1 MTENRTDPRK
11 NFAPRILPWLLAAA
25 VFAIYCLTLNRWVSF
40 FPLSIVSLYP
50 PVYLDSLTFAAKT
63 SGWTW
68 QPEFYQPVFFA
79 VTYPFRWLSA
89 AQIPVALNLFS
100 AVCAALALGLLA
112 RSVAIL
118 PHDRTSVQRRRE
130 HSEFSILTV
139 WGAWLPPFL
148 AVAVCGLQMTFWN
161 NATNCTGEM
170 FDLLLFAFV
179 VWSLLEYRLDGRLW
193 RLFLAAVV
201 YGAGMAETWAM
212 VGFFPLFIATL
223 VWIRKLGFFNLGFL
237 GRMTLCGLAG
247 MLFYLLLPWLAVHSD
262 KLPLT
267 FWQVLKANVS
277 AQFFVIKLFFTNPN
291 FRHAVE
297 LMSLASLLPVLFLS
311 LRWGSSLIDRN
322 LIAMSLAGF
331 MFHFIHAV
339 FLVVCVW
346 AAFDPPFSPRHLGFG
361 ISFLTFYYLG
371 ALGAGYYAG
380 YFLLAFR
387 PGAGVRPGKPKPSPF
402 LILNVT
408 SVGVVFLISI
418 LTVTGLIFR
427 NVPQIR
433 DTNGDMLQKFA
444 SLEDE
449 NLPRA
454 GGIVLSDD
462 PQRLFLMQ
470 ASLARQGRAK
480 DFVPLD
486 TRSLP
491 YPAYH
496 KFLHAEFP
504 EKWPDSV
511 TAAELTNVVS
521 PLHLIGLLAALA
533 KTNELYYLHPSF
545 GYYFE
550 QFYLEPHGLVYRLK
564 TLPDDTLMP
573 PPPDKNLIAEN
584 EAFWTHSEEQAFA
597 PIVQTL
603 TPPDPNAPESFG
615 EKLLDRFH
623 VAREPNPNAA
633 AAGDFYSRGLDFWG
647 VQLQRD
653 AGLTNSTAASELL
666 TNAAAHFEMAQKLN
680 PDNVA
685 AQVNLQFNQKLRARQ
700 AVPVDLSEASP
711 DRFVKNGTWDAVL
724 NQDGP
729 FDQPSFCFK
738 QGLVFANQNGLF
750 RQSVALF
757 DRVSKLDPDYLPA
770 RLQLAECY
778 LANRL
783 PDRALDALRE
793 PLEQPGTFS
802 LNETNSIRL
811 DLFAADAYFQKG
823 DTARGT
829 QLLQTEISR
838 NPTND
843 ELLVTAAKAY
853 MAHGL
858 YSNALAV
865 INRKLES
872 APDDPA
878 WLLSKG
884 YVFIQLKDYD
894 AAISAL
900 TRVLSIQTNNP
911 QALFNRA
918 LANLDSGKLDAA
930 RADYETLRSSYT
942 NSFQISYGL
951 GEISWRNHETNE
963 AIKNYEVYLA
973 NARTNTAE
981 ATNVI
986 ERLKL
991 LRR

>member
-1 MTENRTDPRK
+1 MTENRTDSRK
-11 NFAPRILPWLLAAA
+11 NFAPRILPWLLATA
-25 VFAIYCLTLNRWVSF
+25 VFAVYCLTLNRWVSF

-79 VTYPFRWLSA
+79 VTYPFRWLAA
-89 AQIPVALNLFS
+89 AQIPVALNIFS
-100 AVCAALALGLLA
+100 AVCAALTLGLLA

-130 HSEFSILTV
+130 HSEFSFLTI
-139 WGAWLPPFL
+139 WCAWLPPVL
-148 AVAVCGLQMTFWN
+148 AVAVCGLQMTFWD

-179 VWSLLEYRLDGRLW
+179 AWSLLEYRLDGHRW

-212 VGFFPLFIATL
+212 VGFFPLFIAAL

-247 MLFYLLLPWLAVHSD
+247 MLFYILLPWFAVHSD
-262 KLPLT
+262 RLPLT
-267 FWQVLKANVS
+267 FWQALKANVS

-291 FRHAVE
+291 FRQAVE

-311 LRWGSSLIDRN
+311 FRWGSSLTDRN
-322 LIAMSLAGF
+322 RIAMSLAGI
-331 MFHFIHAV
+331 MFHLIHAV

-346 AAFDPPFSPRHLGFG
+346 VAFDPPFSPRRLGFG

-380 YFLLAFR
+380 YFLLVFR
-387 PGAGVRPGKPKPSPF
+387 PGAGSRPGKPKPSPF
-402 LILNVT
+402 RILNVT
-408 SVGVVFLISI
+408 SVGAVFLISI
-418 LTVTGLIFR
+418 LAVTGLIFR

-433 DTNGDMLQKFA
+433 NTNGDMLQKFA
-444 SLEDE
+444 ALEDE

-462 PQRLFLMQ
+462 PQRLFLMR
-470 ASLARQGRAK
+470 ASLVRQGRAK

-486 TRSLP
+486 TRSLE

-564 TLPDDTLMP
+564 TLPDDTLLP

-584 EAFWTHSEEQAFA
+584 EDFWAHSEEQDFA
-597 PIVQTL
+597 PIERAVA
-603 TPPDPNAPESFG
+603 PPDPNAPQSPV
-615 EKLLDRFH
+615 EKLFALLQIG
-623 VAREPNPNAA
+623 REQNPNAA
-633 AAGDFYSRGLDFWG
+633 AAGNFYSRGLDFWG

-653 AGLTNSTAASELL
+653 GDL

-680 PDNVA
+680 SDNVA
-685 AQVNLQFNQKLRARQ
+685 AQVNLQFNQKLRAGQ

-711 DRFVKNGTWDAVL
+711 DRFGKNGTWDVVL

-793 PLEQPGTFS
+793 PLEQPRTFS
-802 LNETNSIRL
+802 LNETNSTRL
-811 DLFAADAYFQKG
+811 DLFAAAAYFQKG

-865 INRKLES
+865 INRKLAS

-878 WLLSKG
+878 WLFSKG

-894 AAISAL
+894 AAISAM
-900 TRVLSIQTNNP
+900 TQVLSIQTNNP

-930 RADYETLRSSYT
+930 RAGYETLRASYT
-942 NSFQISYGL
+942 NSFQVAYGL
-951 GEISWRNHETNE
+951 GEIAWRKHETNE
-963 AIKNYEVYLA
+963 AIKNYEIYLA

>member
-1 MTENRTDPRK
+1 MTENRTNPRN

-50 PVYLDSLTFAAKT
+50 SVYLDSLTFAAKT

-68 QPEFYQPVFFA
+68 QPEFYQPVLFA
-79 VTYPFRWLSA
+79 VTYPFRWLAA
-89 AQIPVALNLFS
+89 AQIPVALNIFS
-100 AVCAALALGLLA
+100 AVCAAVTLGLLA

-130 HSEFSILTV
+130 HSEFSFLTI
-139 WGAWLPPFL
+139 WGAWLPPVL
-148 AVAVCGLQMTFWN
+148 AVAVCGLQMTFWE

-193 RLFLAAVV
+193 RLFLTAVV
-201 YGAGMAETWAM
+201 YGAGMTETWAM
-212 VGFFPLFIATL
+212 VGFFPLFVAAL
-223 VWIRKLGFFNLGFL
+223 VWIRKLGFFNLDFL
-237 GRMTLCGLAG
+237 GRMIFCGLAG
-247 MLFYLLLPWLAVHSD
+247 MLFYLLLPWLAIHSD
-262 KLPLT
+262 RLPLT
-267 FWQVLKANVS
+267 FWQALKANWS
-277 AQFFVIKLFFTNPN
+277 AQFFVIKLFFTHPI
-291 FRHAVE
+291 FRQAVE
-297 LMSLASLLPVLFLS
+297 LMSLASLVPVLFLS
-311 LRWGSSLIDRN
+311 LRWGSSLTDRN
-322 LIAMSLAGF
+322 RIATALAGV
-331 MFHFIHAV
+331 MFHLIHAV

-346 AAFDPPFSPRHLGFG
+346 VAFDPPFSPRHLGFG

-380 YFLLAFR
+380 YFLLVFR
-387 PGAGVRPGKPKPSPF
+387 PGAGSRPGKPKPSPF
-402 LILNVT
+402 GILNVA
-408 SVGVVFLISI
+408 SVGGVFLISI
-418 LTVTGLIFR
+418 LAVTGLTFR
-427 NVPQIR
+427 NAPQIR
-433 DTNGDMLQKFA
+433 DTNGDTLQKFA

-454 GGIVLSDD
+454 GGIVLGDD
-462 PQRLFLMQ
+462 PRRLFLTQ

-486 TRSLP
+486 TRSLE

-496 KFLHAEFP
+496 QFLHAEFP
-504 EKWPDSV
+504 EQWPDTV

-564 TLPDDTLMP
+564 TLPDDTLLP
-573 PPPDKNLIAEN
+573 PPLDKNLIAEN
-584 EAFWTHSEEQAFA
+584 EAFWAHSEEQAFA
-597 PIVQTL
+597 PIERAVEPL
-603 TPPDPNAPESFG
+603 DPNAPHTLA
-615 EKLLDRFH
+615 EKLFAHLH
-623 VAREPNPNAA
+623 IEREQNPNAA

-647 VQLQRD
+647 VQLQR
-653 AGLTNSTAASELL
+653 AGDL
-666 TNAAAHFEMAQKLN
+666 TNAAAKFELAQKLN

-685 AQVNLQFNQKLRARQ
+685 AQVNLQFNQKLRAGQ

-711 DRFVKNGTWDAVL
+711 DRFGKNGTWDAVL

-729 FDQPSFCFK
+729 FDQPSFCFE
-738 QGLVFANQNGLF
+738 QGFVFANQNGLF

-783 PDRALDALRE
+783 PDPALDALRE
-793 PLEQPGTFS
+793 PLEQPGKFS
-802 LNETNSIRL
+802 LNETNSTRL
-811 DLFAADAYFQKG
+811 DLFAAAAYFQKG

-829 QLLQTEISR
+829 QLLQTEITR
-838 NPTND
+838 DPTND

-858 YSNALAV
+858 FSNALAI
-865 INRKLES
+865 INHKLES

-878 WLLSKG
+878 WLFSKG
-884 YVFIQLKDYD
+884 YVSIQLKDYD

-930 RADYETLRSSYT
+930 HADYETLRSTYT
-942 NSFQISYGL
+942 NSFQVAYGL
-951 GEISWRNHETNE
+951 GEIAWRKHETNE
-963 AIKNYEVYLA
+963 AIKNYENYLA

-981 ATNVI
+981 ATNVM